1 MTAPATPSVKKRVV
15 HISDVEGS
23 WARLSTFVDRAAGVY
38 FDKLSR
44 LIVDE
49 DTIFVFGGDA
59 VDRGPWSRRVIRTLL
74 EAKSRQPDHVVL
86 IGGNRDINKLRLP
99 RELNGALPKR
109 APAEI
114 HALSKPDKLRWIF
127 NHTMGAQP
135 AFDFRQQELKAEGV
149 DASDDAV
156 VASFIADLLPEHGEH
171 FRFLR
176 EAQLAFRHGPTLFVH
191 GGIADEA
198 LGHVPGK
205 ARIDDVDEWIAAL
218 NAFYRQ
224 QLGLYARE
232 PLLVDMS
239 DPTWLPIVL
248 YQAPKKG
255 LGRNPESVVYGR
267 FGSDSWNNPRL
278 PSSSSLR
285 WLKQRGITRV
295 VVGHTPCGDV
305 PAVLRGD
312 GLGDDTAVEIV
323 IADNSRGRVDIG
335 TVVSIDPDGD
345 VLGVDTRTRL
355 DDDTEVEV
363 RYRLPRADKSA
374 IGGVTDDGRLIKAI
388 LADDTALLFRSDE
401 SFVMRQTSA
410 PLSSLGTLAP
420 PTDPAAP

>member
-1 MTAPATPSVKKRVV
+1 MTALAHPSARKRVV

-23 WARLSTFVDRAAGVY
+23 WARLSTFVDRAPGVY

-44 LIVDE
+44 LVVDE

-59 VDRGPWSRRVIRTLL
+59 VDRGPWSRRVVRTLL
-74 EAKSRQPDHVVL
+74 EAKVRQPDHVVL

-99 RELNGALPKR
+99 RELSGALPKR

-114 HALSKPDKLRWIF
+114 HGLSKPDRLRWIF
-127 NHTMGAQP
+127 NNTMGAQA
-135 AFDFRQQELKAEGV
+135 AFDFRQTELKAEGT

-156 VASFIADLLPEHGEH
+156 VASFIADLLPDGGEH
-171 FRFLR
+171 FRFLHL
-176 EAQLAFRHGPTLFVH
+176 AQLAYRHGPTLFVH

-198 LGHVPGK
+198 LGHVPGHDD
-205 ARIDDVDEWIAAL
+205 IDDLDAWVEAL
-218 NAFYRQ
+218 NGFYRQ

-267 FGSDSWNNPRL
+267 FGSDPWNNPRL

-285 WLKQRGITRV
+285 WLKDRGVTRV

-305 PAVLRGD
+305 PAVLRSHTEG
-312 GLGDDTAVEIV
+312 VEIV
-323 IADNSRGRVDIG
+323 IADNSRGRVDVG
-335 TVVSIDPDGD
+335 TVVSIDPVND
-345 VLGVDTRTRL
+345 VLGIDTRTRL
-355 DDDTEVEV
+355 DDDSELDV
-363 RYRLPRADKSA
+363 RYRLPRAADSI
-374 IGGVTDDGRLIKAI
+374 IGGVTADGRLIKAV
-388 LADDTALLFRSDE
+388 LDDTALLFRADAG
-401 SFVMRQTSA
+401 FVMRQTTA
-410 PLSSLGTLAP
+410 AVGSLGVLTP

>member
-1 MTAPATPSVKKRVV
+1 MTAPAPPHLRKRVV

-23 WARLSTFVDRAAGVY
+23 WSRLSTFVDRAAGVY
-38 FDKLSR
+38 FDKISR
-44 LIVDE
+44 MIVDE

-59 VDRGPWSRRVIRTLL
+59 VDRGPWSRRVVRTLL
-74 EAKSRQPDHVVL
+74 EAKLRQPDHVVL

-99 RELNGALPKR
+99 RELSGALPKR

-114 HALSKPDKLRWIF
+114 HALSKPDRLRWIF
-127 NHTMGAQP
+127 NNTMGAQA
-135 AFDFRQQELKAEGV
+135 AFDFRQTELKAEGV
-149 DASDDAV
+149 DASDEAV
-156 VASFIADLLPEHGEH
+156 VASFITDLLPESGEH

-198 LGHVPGK
+198 LGHVPGHDP
-205 ARIDDVDEWIAAL
+205 IDDVDAWIAAL
-218 NAFYRQ
+218 NGFYHQ
-224 QLGLYARE
+224 QLGLYEKE
-232 PLLVDMS
+232 PLLVAMS

-267 FGSDSWNNPRL
+267 FGSDPWNNPRR

-285 WLKQRGITRV
+285 WLKQRGVTRV

-305 PAVLRGD
+305 PAVLRSETEG
-312 GLGDDTAVEIV
+312 VEIV
-323 IADNSRGRVDIG
+323 IADNSRGRLDIG
-335 TVVSIDPDGD
+335 TVVSIDPVDD

-363 RYRLPRADKSA
+363 RYRLPRAERSA
-374 IGGVTDDGRLIKAI
+374 IGGVTDDGRLIKAV
-388 LADDTALLFRSDE
+388 LKDDIALLFRADE
-401 SFVMRQTSA
+401 SFVMRQTAA
-410 PLSSLGTLAP
+410 PLSSLGSLSP